1 MGEITK
7 ELCQES
13 PDFFSI
19 KPTDY
24 GRFLLI
30 SLGTGSGK
38 IEERYSA
45 NDAAKWGIWEWLTEG
60 KSAPLVDVFNQ
71 ANGDVTDF
79 HISVV
84 FRAIDSE
91 KHYLRIQVHL
101 FPFWEATNETK
112 AIKTS
117 HSFIISSVNLKA

>member
-1 MGEITK
+1 MGEVTK
-7 ELCQES
+7 ELRQES

-30 SLGTGSGK
+30 SLGTGSGN

-60 KSAPLVDVFNQ
+60 KSAPLVGCV
-71 ANGDVTDF
+71 
-79 HISVV
+79 
-84 FRAIDSE
+84 
-91 KHYLRIQVHL
+91 
-101 FPFWEATNETK
+101 
-112 AIKTS
+112 
-117 HSFIISSVNLKA
+117 